1 MMARSADEATVKR
14 GIMNTIAGHAKTLF
28 RDGID
33 QALNRLGFNQSAERL
48 TADAETYWTGKQ
60 GEAWTAD
67 SHWRGGLS
75 EKDWRAI
82 GDDHWALWEMFAR
95 AVNATGPLRRIVD
108 WGCGGGANAVAFA
121 PHCAEYIGAD
131 IVPATVRECEKQ
143 VATTCN
149 TRFNGVVIDTT
160 QPEISA
166 QDIPRCDLFICFYV
180 LELVP
185 TPEYG
190 LRILNIAANLL
201 EPGGYAMIQIKYRSG
216 WRTAS
221 RGRRYKSSTAAS
233 MTSYRIDEFWNASVR
248 CGLRP
253 WLVHLVPRNAMDERY
268 AYFLFSALS

>member
-1 MMARSADEATVKR
+1 MMAQSADEATVKR
-14 GIMNTIAGHAKTLF
+14 GIMNTIAGHTKTLF

-48 TADAETYWTGKQ
+48 TADAETYWAGKQ

-75 EKDWRAI
+75 ENDWRAI

-149 TRFNGVVIDTT
+149 TRFNGVVIDTK

-201 EPGGYAMIQIKYRSG
+201 EPGGYAMIQIKYCSG

-248 CGLRP
+248 SGLRP

-268 AYFLFSALS
+268 AYFLLSALS